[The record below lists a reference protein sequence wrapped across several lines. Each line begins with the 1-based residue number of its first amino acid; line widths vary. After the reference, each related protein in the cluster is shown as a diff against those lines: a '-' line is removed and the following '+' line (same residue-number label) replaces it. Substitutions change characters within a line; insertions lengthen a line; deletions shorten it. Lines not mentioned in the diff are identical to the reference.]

1 MYCLSVLK
9 ARQPKSRCKQD
20 VSPLKLVVRV
30 HHAAPITWWPQVLL
44 GWWPH
49 HQASMWR
56 AGSVGRPSRNV
67 QQVGVNVASGVASWK
82 PRGRLARGRVSWKMQ
97 SQAWGPA
104 QITTHWRARCPAL
117 LGSAS
122 GCPPAAL
129 VPCFSSYLTSLCSQF
144 SACLSFLV
152 SFLWNQ
158 EPLISQPNPASCWT
172 ANPVRHTSLW
182 IFLLY

>member
-9 ARQPKSRCKQD
+9 AKQPKSRCKQD

-67 QQVGVNVASGVASWK
+67 QQVGVNVASGCGLLEAEGQTSK
-82 PRGRLARGRVSWKMQ
+82 RPGQLEDAESG
-97 SQAWGPA
+97 
-104 QITTHWRARCPAL
+104 
-117 LGSAS
+117 LGS
-122 GCPPAAL
+122 
-129 VPCFSSYLTSLCSQF
+129 CSDHH
-144 SACLSFLV
+144 
-152 SFLWNQ
+152 
-158 EPLISQPNPASCWT
+158 PLESPMPS
-172 ANPVRHTSLW
+172 PLGLSLW
-182 IFLLY
+182 VPPGSPCTLFF